1 MEFSLFKIPR
11 EWLEHFQL
19 ISRVKALNN
28 PPDMRW
34 GTEVSLTG
42 FRPVGGDVFI
52 QFHDFKFLKIL
63 QFIWKM

>member
-1 MEFSLFKIPR
+1 MDLSFQNAQD
-11 EWLEHFQL
+11 WLYQL
-19 ISRVKALNN
+19 ISRVKALKN
-28 PPDMRW
+28 PPDVRW

-52 QFHDFKFLKIL
+52 QFHDYKFLKIL